1 MNFFNKSLYKLLNLI
16 VTGFG
21 IGYLPCSGTVTTI
34 ISSII
39 CYYITLVFNF
49 SILTFII
56 ILILSTL
63 FCHIIN
69 DNSDI
74 KDNNCIILDEFIG
87 TWIVILLLPNKSFLE
102 ISLSIFLFRILDII
116 KPWPLNLLDKIYN
129 GFGIMIDDIL
139 AALIAVSIII
149 LLNNFI

>member
-1 MNFFNKSLYKLLNLI
+1 K
-16 VTGFG
+16 
-21 IGYLPCSGTVTTI
+21 
-34 ISSII
+34 
-39 CYYITLVFNF
+39 F

-69 DNSDI
+69 NNSDI

-87 TWIVILLLPNKSFLE
+87 TWIVILLIPNKSILE
-102 ISLSIFLFRILDII
+102 ILLSIFLFRILDII
-116 KPWPLNLLDKIYN
+116 KPWPLNFLDKIYN

-139 AALIAVSIII
+139 AALMAVSIII